1 MKYWKSRCK
10 VHCNLYNGK
19 CKTLD
24 EKKEKLQEAAVALAH
39 DYVMI
44 TPLAVIYYQSF
55 ADPALADT
63 GIYDVSL
70 EQWTPE
76 ATHWT
81 E

>member
-1 MKYWKSRCK
+1 MLDPPEFEEPLFAARAAKTWMKER
-10 VHCNLYNGK
+10 
-19 CKTLD
+19 
-24 EKKEKLQEAAVALAH
+24 KLQEAAVALAH